1 MAEELPFEVVRQF
14 GDFELR
20 QYPDHVL
27 AQVATVGDFT
37 SVTNSGFYPLFNY
50 ISGGNSQSKQIAM
63 TAPVL
68 QESVS
73 TNRHLVSFVMPQNF
87 RLEDLPNPTNSP
99 VTIKAVPDHLAA
111 VIKFS
116 GSWSQQLLNKKAE
129 LLLAAVKRE
138 GLQPIGEPYFARFDP
153 PWKPGF
159 LRRNEV
165 LLMVESGLR

>member
-1 MAEELPFEVVRQF
+1 MAEELPFDVVRQF

-20 QYPDHVL
+20 QYPDYLL
-27 AQVATVGDFT
+27 AQVAAEGNFT
-37 SVTNSGFYPLFNY
+37 SVTNAGFYPLFNY

-73 TNRHLVSFVMPQNF
+73 NNRHLVSFVMPKNF
-87 RLEDLPNPTNSP
+87 RIEDLPNPTNSP
-99 VTIKAVPDHLAA
+99 VTIKPVPAHQAA

-116 GSWSQQLLNKKAE
+116 GSWNQQLLNKKTE
-129 LLLAAVKRE
+129 QIFAAVRRE